1 MNILT
6 DCVRCDREYGQL
18 LKSILSAKDSARNPL
33 PVLVTG
39 LCDGATDATYVA
51 LAEENYRTGNYDRS
65 QFPDSFGY
73 RSPEE
78 AWAVLQAL
86 TWAFRWEDLS
96 AFPSVFR

>member
-33 PVLVTG
+33 PILITG

-51 LAEENYRTGNYDRS
+51 LAEEIGKLVATLRGV
-65 QFPDSFGY
+65 FGI
-73 RSPEE
+73 
-78 AWAVLQAL
+78 
-86 TWAFRWEDLS
+86 
-96 AFPSVFR
+96 